1 MDSGHEG
8 DDDSF
13 VEQHRKRVQRKKA
26 SVEAM
31 LKTAVQSQL
40 EGVRTGILLLA
51 AARDDVNDIQKK
63 LDEADTI
70 YQDLSKLAVQLQ
82 DVREESFR
90 HSQTGTL
97 MEHLKHIFNVPGSIT
112 RTQDLIQD
120 GNLLLAH
127 KALSDLECSRD
138 ELLYELHKQ
147 ANNQASDRA
156 MLKQYFADVERLSDE
171 LAKQLWLILKRTLN
185 TVRKEPQVIVTALRL
200 IMREEWADE
209 AALKRQQSTGFLPP
223 GRPKL
228 WRKKAIETL
237 EQSVAERL
245 EGNQIEVR
253 SENNMWLVRHLEV
266 TRQLIIEDLKTVK
279 HHCTPCFPPCFD
291 IFNEWVRMTH
301 NCLSQRLQTIIS
313 QGLVDS
319 EYIHVL
325 QWLNTYNSRDL
336 MGHPDLHVDVSR
348 YEALLPDSTIERL
361 MERYLAGLRTKFEE
375 WLRNALST
383 DHKDWQ
389 KNEMP
394 EQDSNGYY
402 RTETPMLIYQMIT
415 QHVEVART
423 VSLDLV
429 SRVLRLAMNRMDYF
443 LSQYN
448 QLVTDYKTK
457 NFEDR
462 VAGNLLGHF
471 TSIAVPI
478 TLNDRALLYRERS
491 LFQSYTAYMIAIAN
505 NAVNMETLLT
515 KLSDGEPLG
524 MGLAD
529 KLRELKDNSLD
540 YLCEEVLTDIKVL
553 MPDIMTRKWL
563 TREAQTIET
572 VTVTLADYGGDYT
585 ALIEYHTLIGKIE
598 KEVAASYVKAICEKR
613 MSFRNYEERRAAA
626 ELILS
631 DTEKLKKQ
639 FADLYKK
646 KPLGEE
652 KEEESKLDV
661 LKLMAEVLKMKDSSL
676 LSLEM
681 NGLVKKFPE
690 VSADEL
696 LSLLDLRG
704 DISRV
709 DARQLIIDLKPG
721 AATDRNIFSNL
732 LPL

>member
-1 MDSGHEG
+1 MTITIIMKQQEEAKALGLKHVVTMLQIPDQL
-8 DDDSF
+8 DK

-40 EGVRTGILLLA
+40 EGVRTGLLLLS

-70 YQDLSKLAVQLQ
+70 YQGLSKLAVQLQ

-97 MEHLKHIFNVPGSIT
+97 MEHLKHIFNVPGSVA

-120 GNLLLAH
+120 GRLLLAH

-185 TVRKEPQVIVTALRL
+185 TVRREPQVIVTALRL

-209 AALKRQQSTGFLPP
+209 AALRRQESTGFLPP

-228 WRKKAIETL
+228 WRKKAMETL

-245 EGNQIEVR
+245 EANQIEIR
-253 SENNMWLVRHLEV
+253 SENKMWLVRHLEV

-279 HHCTPCFPPCFD
+279 HHCTPCFPSILD

-301 NCLSQRLQTIIS
+301 NCLSQRLQTIIA

-325 QWLNTYNSRDL
+325 QWLNAYQSREL
-336 MGHPDLHVDVSR
+336 MGHPDLHVDMSR
-348 YEALLPDSTIERL
+348 YEALLPDTTIERL
-361 MERYLAGLRTKFEE
+361 MERYLAGLNTKFEE

-389 KNEMP
+389 KEEMP
-394 EQDSNGYY
+394 EQDSHGYY
-402 RTETPMLIYQMIT
+402 RTEAPMLIYQMIT

-423 VSLDLV
+423 VSPTLV
-429 SRVLRLAMNRMDYF
+429 SRVLTLAMEQMNKF
-443 LSQYN
+443 LSDYN
-448 QLVTDYKTK
+448 QLVTDYKTQ

-462 VAGNLLGHF
+462 SRFHL
-471 TSIAVPI
+471 
-478 TLNDRALLYRERS
+478 
-491 LFQSYTAYMIAIAN
+491 YTAYMIAIAN

-515 KLSDGEPLG
+515 RLCDGKPLDA
-524 MGLAD
+524 GLAA
-529 KLRELKDNSLD
+529 KLRELKENSLD

-563 TREAQTIET
+563 AKEAQTIET
-572 VTVTLADYGGDYT
+572 VTVTLADYGNDYT
-585 ALIEYHTLIGKIE
+585 ALMEYRALISKIE
-598 KEVAASYVKAICEKR
+598 KEVASNYVKAICEKR
-613 MSFRNYEERRAAA
+613 MSFRNYEERRSAA
-626 ELILS
+626 ELIIV
-631 DTEKLKKQ
+631 DTEKLKNQ
-639 FADLYKK
+639 FKELYAKK
-646 KPLGEE
+646 KSTGDE
-652 KEEESKLDV
+652 KEVGSKLDI
-661 LKLMAEVLKMKDSSL
+661 LKLMAEVLKMKDSTL

-681 NGLVKKFPE
+681 N
-690 VSADEL
+690 
-696 LSLLDLRG
+696 R
-704 DISRV
+704 
-709 DARQLIIDLKPG
+709 
-721 AATDRNIFSNL
+721 
-732 LPL
+732 